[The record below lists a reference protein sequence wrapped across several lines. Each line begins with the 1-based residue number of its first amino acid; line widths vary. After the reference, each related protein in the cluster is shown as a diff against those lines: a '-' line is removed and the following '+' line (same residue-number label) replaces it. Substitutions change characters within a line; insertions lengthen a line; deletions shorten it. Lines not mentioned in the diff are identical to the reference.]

1 MMQKKMQLG
10 VLFSGGKDS
19 VFACWRAMKKESVS
33 CLITLKSRN
42 DESYMFHTPNIH
54 LTSMQAEAAGIPLL
68 EYPTQGEEEKELV
81 DLENAI
87 AAARDR
93 YEIDGIVTGA
103 ILSVYQATRIQRICH
118 ELDLC
123 CYNPL
128 WHINQEEYLKEII
141 AEGFETII
149 SGVFSSPFDA
159 SWLGRTLDASMIDEL
174 KLLSEK
180 WKISL
185 TGEGG
190 ELETLVVDAPFF
202 SKRIRITSSE
212 RMYANYNGRYL
223 ITGAELVEK

>member
-1 MMQKKMQLG
+1 MQKPLQLG

-19 VFACWRAMKKESVS
+19 VFACWRAMEKESVS
-33 CLITLKSRN
+33 CLITLKSKN

-54 LTSMQAEAAGIPLL
+54 LTSMQAEAAGISLL
-68 EYPTQGEEEKELV
+68 EYPTSGEEEKELV
-81 DLENAI
+81 DLKNAI

-93 YEIDGIVTGA
+93 FDIDGIVTGA

-123 CYNPL
+123 CFNPL
-128 WHINQEEYLKEII
+128 WHINQEHYLGELV

-159 SWLGRTLDASMIDEL
+159 SWLGRTIDTGMIDEL
-174 KLLSEK
+174 KRLSEK

-202 SKRIRITSSE
+202 TRRISIISAE
-212 RMYANYNGRYL
+212 QMYANYNGRYI

>member
-1 MMQKKMQLG
+1 MEMTMQLG

-19 VFACWRAMKKESVS
+19 AFACWRAMERESVS
-33 CLITLKSRN
+33 CLITLKSEN
-42 DESYMFHTPNIH
+42 EESYMFHTPNIH

-68 EYPTQGEEEKELV
+68 EYSTSGEEEKELI
-81 DLENAI
+81 DLEHAI

-93 YEIDGIVTGA
+93 YGIEGIVTGA
-103 ILSVYQATRIQRICH
+103 ILSVYQAARIQRICH
-118 ELDLC
+118 ELGLC

-128 WHINQEEYLKEII
+128 WHINQEQYLRELI

-159 SWLGRTLDASMIDEL
+159 SWLGRTIDAGMIDEL
-174 KLLSEK
+174 KRLSEK

-202 SKRIRITSSE
+202 RKRIRIISSE
-212 RMYANYNGRYL
+212 KAYANFNGRYL
-223 ITGAELVEK
+223 ITGAEVEEK